1 MSLTRVWTPTG
12 SYSGGSTKR
21 LIVLHTTEGFTG
33 PNGAYDC
40 AAYFQGDVGAS
51 SQVCIDNNRGK
62 VWECVSR
69 VNASWTQCNY
79 NSVAVSAEQCGYAS
93 WSRDYW
99 LTNRANELHNT
110 ADWIAEE
117 AAKLSIP
124 IRELSSGEA
133 QGGGWGVTYHSRLGS
148 SGCGHSDPGSGYP
161 LDQVLAWAKGG
172 GTAPP
177 PAEEDDVLTIAI
189 PPGTGTGDDT
199 ELASDDIGVSLDR
212 TNYTAIGFRCDAG
225 RLGAVVKVRV
235 AWRWQDG
242 SGWGITNV
250 TLDSTHTA
258 VVTKRPGD
266 KKVDG
271 VSFRRQ
277 DAVPITL
284 YPNFA

>member
-69 VNASWTQCNY
+69 ANASWTQCNY

-99 LTNRANELHNT
+99 LANRANELHNT

-117 AAKLSIP
+117 AAKLGIP
-124 IRELSSGEA
+124 ITELSGPDGS
-133 QGGGWGVTYHSRLGS
+133 GVTYHSRLGS

-177 PAEEDDVLTIAI
+177 PAEEEDVFSVAI

-199 ELASDDIGVSLDR
+199 ELASDDIGVSLDKS
-212 TNYTAIGFRCDAG
+212 TYTQIGFSADAG
-225 RLGAVVKVRV
+225 RLAGAVVKVRV
-235 AWRWQDG
+235 AWQWSDG
-242 SGWGITNV
+242 SGWGISNV
-250 TLDSTHTA
+250 TLDAKHTK
-258 VVTKRPGD
+258 VVVGKPGPG
-266 KKVDG
+266 KVTG